1 MYVYG
6 GSYTPAGYRT
16 QLFRVDRREGRAV
29 MPHCHLLPLHR
40 TSGSRALQTRMGRVE
55 NLENE
60 SPLGRPSCRWTATR
74 ARRRRSSGGR
84 TARRR
89 RPRRRRRPGRFAARS
104 CSSSEGSD
112 KGNGRCSPV
121 CTLVDAR
128 NVVGD
133 RVVVNRAHDGQ
144 LHARHCE
151 NNRQLYY
158 TGHES

>member
-6 GSYTPAGYRT
+6 GSYAPAGYRT

-29 MPHCHLLPLHR
+29 MPHCHLLPLLVHR

-60 SPLGRPSCRWTATR
+60 STGGPR
-74 ARRRRSSGGR
+74 AGGPRRAHGDAGLPGAERHV
-84 TARRR
+84 R

>member
-60 SPLGRPSCRWTATR
+60 STGGPRAGGPRRAHGDAGLPGAERHDGGGPAAAAGPAASPHGR
-74 ARRRRSSGGR
+74 ARVLRVLTKETDG
-84 TARRR
+84 AR
-89 RPRRRRRPGRFAARS
+89 PFVLWWTH
-104 CSSSEGSD
+104 EMLW
-112 KGNGRCSPV
+112 V
-121 CTLVDAR
+121 
-128 NVVGD
+128 
-133 RVVVNRAHDGQ
+133 
-144 LHARHCE
+144 
-151 NNRQLYY
+151 
-158 TGHES
+158 TGLL